1 MLRAATT
8 LSAAPAGTANRGQ
21 GGALTHG
28 RPERATLLAFI
39 GAVVIGGGNFVAVRF
54 SNEKLPPLF
63 GAPLRFGA
71 AAVILFRIARAR
83 RVSLPRGRAASGAA
97 LYGLLGSGLA
107 YAFIYLYL
115 ALVGLAAGTTS
126 VILAPVPLLTL
137 ALSVLHGQE
146 WLAGRGIVGGLRAI
160 GGSSHLPVS
169 VWSEAPRVPAG
180 R

>member
-8 LSAAPAGTANRGQ
+8 LGAAPAGTAIRGR

-83 RVSLPRGRAASGAA
+83 RVPLPRGRAASGAA
-97 LYGLLGSGLA
+97 LYGLLGFGLA
-107 YAFIYLYL
+107 YAFIYL

-137 ALSVLHGQE
+137 ALAVLHGQE
-146 WLAGRGIVGGLRAI
+146 RLAGRGIVGGLLAI

-169 VWSEAPRVPAG
+169 VRGEAPRVPAG